1 LNKSFEFIGII
12 IIQNTTMDYVL
23 RFEVEKKN
31 TTNETYIYTSLTISK
46 YMYIMNGSMINKI
59 TGCKW
64 FLITF
69 INHLTLLSRKFVS
82 RNPCMHMFTVSRA
95 TYQLFSSIWIYIYM
109 YMRVSTCICRWQN
122 YLRNLPN
129 ISYAWEMPIIV
140 LIIRLPINGIH
151 MKEGHSAPSL
161 PTANAID

>member
-59 TGCKW
+59 TGCK
-64 FLITF
+64 
-69 INHLTLLSRKFVS
+69 
-82 RNPCMHMFTVSRA
+82 
-95 TYQLFSSIWIYIYM
+95 
-109 YMRVSTCICRWQN
+109 
-122 YLRNLPN
+122 
-129 ISYAWEMPIIV
+129 
-140 LIIRLPINGIH
+140 
-151 MKEGHSAPSL
+151 
-161 PTANAID
+161 